1 MQKSN
6 NIIYRL
12 RIDNDIIGYSKII
25 YNNTFYSKDLYGWS
39 GNKIE
44 GAIQKDRCTDLKDKN
59 NQLIFEEDIV
69 QIFHPTRGE
78 TLFIH
83 FIYDEKLDNFMGVNF
98 KTKEVEYHNLM
109 LFEKQFDK
117 SDISRISYAFLN

>member
-117 SDISRISYAFLN
+117 SACLFHHSL